1 MMYDI
6 IFIGSGHAA
15 WHGAQTLARAGKKVA
30 LVEANKVAGTCTNF
44 GCNAKILL
52 DGPAEMMHHLHHYH
66 GIGINDTPD
75 IIWPELMAYKH
86 QVIDPLSDGL
96 AKMLS
101 VDGIDI
107 IAGHAQFIDAQTIM
121 VGEVQYQADQ
131 FVIATG
137 QRPAKLP
144 ITGAEFTH
152 DSTDFLD
159 LPEMPKSMI
168 FIGAGYIAM
177 EFASIAHAAGSQVT
191 LIEYGDRALNGF
203 DTDYAKKVVAD
214 MSAKGIQFNFGQA
227 VASVTV
233 LDNGQY
239 AVATAQGQHFEAEY
253 VMDTTGRVAN
263 IDGLGLDTIGVA
275 YDRQGVLVNDHLQT
289 NVPNIYAS
297 GDVISKPI
305 ARLTPTATFESHY
318 IARVL
323 LGDPTPIT
331 YPVVPT
337 VAFTLPRVAQ
347 VGVTPDEA
355 AQRDDLQVI
364 EIPYGQV
371 MRFQT
376 LNDTHAAI
384 KIVLNQQQQLVGAAL
399 IGDFA
404 PEVINALVPVI
415 NKHYASADIKNQIFA
430 FPTHTGIVL
439 PMIANYLA

>member
-1 MMYDI
+1 MYDI

-203 DTDYAKKVVAD
+203 DADYAQKVVAD

-239 AVATAQGQHFEAEY
+239 AVETAQGQRFEAEY

-263 IDGLGLDTIGVA
+263 IDGLGLDTIGVV

>member
-1 MMYDI
+1 MYDI

-52 DGPAEMMHHLHHYH
+52 DSPAEMMHHLHHYH

-107 IAGHAQFIDAQTIM
+107 IAGHAQFIDPQTIT
-121 VGEVQYQADQ
+121 VGDVQYQADQ

-144 ITGAEFTH
+144 ITGAELTH

-168 FIGAGYIAM
+168 FIGVGYIAM

-203 DTDYAKKVVAD
+203 DADYAQKVVAD

-239 AVATAQGQHFEAEY
+239 AVETAQGQHFEAEY

-376 LNDTHAAI
+376 LNDTRAAI

-415 NKHYASADIKNQIFA
+415 NKRYTSADIKDQIFA